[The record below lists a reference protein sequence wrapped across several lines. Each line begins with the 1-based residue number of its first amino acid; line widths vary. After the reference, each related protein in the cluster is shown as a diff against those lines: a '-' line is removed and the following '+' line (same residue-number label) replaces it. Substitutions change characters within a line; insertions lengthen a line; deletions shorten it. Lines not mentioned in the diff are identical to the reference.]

1 MKETIGFPFAAP
13 ALTTALEPR
22 RHYAMVRGGGS
33 ATLLLMTDTI
43 LHPFS
48 FLLQEVDFGLELL
61 PDMSKMPFSVELTVG
76 KVPRGIR
83 SVAQKFYSSQR
94 IHWLNFQ
101 AIAL

>member
-1 MKETIGFPFAAP
+1 MKQAIGFPFAAP

-22 RHYAMVRGGGS
+22 RHYAMVGGGGS

-43 LHPFS
+43 LHPFY
-48 FLLQEVDFGLELL
+48 FLLQEVDFGLGLL
-61 PDMSKMPFSVELTVG
+61 PEMSKMTLSVESTVG

-83 SVAQKFYSSQR
+83 SSSQKSYSLQR
-94 IHWLNFQ
+94 IHWLKLK